1 MQTIQFPDFMAVT
14 FGLVTYLLGEAVND
28 RVGLLR
34 RLSIPDPVT
43 GGLIVAA
50 VFYALHAFGLV
61 EIGFDTHA
69 RDLLLL
75 IFFTGIGLS
84 LFGRL
89 SRPEVLGVV
98 LLVWVL
104 QIAWSRPWLER
115 FRYGPFEW
123 LWRSLARWQRQPMKP
138 PAYQ

>member
-50 VFYALHAFGLV
+50 IV
-61 EIGFDTHA
+61 
-69 RDLLLL
+69 
-75 IFFTGIGLS
+75 LS
-84 LFGRL
+84 
-89 SRPEVLGVV
+89 
-98 LLVWVL
+98 
-104 QIAWSRPWLER
+104 A
-115 FRYGPFEW
+115 
-123 LWRSLARWQRQPMKP
+123 QRQAKRRES
-138 PAYQ
+138 AAIAATLQ